1 VKKSRKGKALRERK
15 AAFKTWLILNDV
27 TQKELARQLGLCSSA
42 ISMMIER
49 GKFTDGVFA
58 EWWKANITGDAIA
71 RNKRNEKVN
80 MEEIA

>member
-1 VKKSRKGKALRERK
+1 MKKSRKGKAQRERK

-27 TQKELARQLGLCSSA
+27 TQKELAKELGLCVSA

-58 EWWKANITGDAIA
+58 EWWKKNIEKANAASYAVQSTK
-71 RNKRNEKVN
+71 KRW
-80 MEEIA
+80 

>member
-1 VKKSRKGKALRERK
+1 MKKSRKEKAQRERK

-27 TQKELARQLGLCSSA
+27 TQKELAKELGLCVSA

-58 EWWKANITGDAIA
+58 EWWKKNINNAESNSVAI
-71 RNKRNEKVN
+71 NETKEVV
-80 MEEIA
+80 A